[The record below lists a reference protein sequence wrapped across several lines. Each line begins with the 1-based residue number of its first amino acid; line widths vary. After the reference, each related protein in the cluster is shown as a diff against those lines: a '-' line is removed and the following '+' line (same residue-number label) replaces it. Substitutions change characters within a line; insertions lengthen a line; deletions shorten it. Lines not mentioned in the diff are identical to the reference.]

1 MQRLSEQS
9 LLNALGESGQ
19 KTDSPPTPQPGST
32 NSAGLMSVRAKL
44 MGQSPKE
51 TDANL
56 NQWLR
61 SSLNVDPREQ
71 VRMTYPVTGGYKREV
86 TGYSFRGLTKENR
99 QQAVEAVSLAMTPLD
114 EGKCEQLVGMLYSV
128 TAHRTDAEVSMNII
142 LTMYSQ
148 CLARYPADVAQSA
161 VNYFCHREEHPNFF
175 PTLSELKSR
184 LDAESLTR
192 RAMLEALNA

>member
-19 KTDSPPTPQPGST
+19 KTDTRPTHQLGST
-32 NSAGLMSVRAKL
+32 NSAGLTSVRAKL
-44 MGQSPKE
+44 MAQSPKE

-56 NQWLR
+56 NQWLK
-61 SSLNVDPREQ
+61 SSLNVEPREK

-86 TGYSFRGLTKENR
+86 TGYSFHGLTSENR
-99 QQAVEAVSLAMTPLD
+99 HKALEAVSLAMTPLD
-114 EGKCEQLVGMLYSV
+114 DGKCEQLVGMLYSV

-148 CLARYPADVAQSA
+148 CLARYPADVAQS
-161 VNYFCHREEHPNFF
+161 VINYFCHREEHPNFF

-184 LDAESLTR
+184 LDKESTTR
-192 RAMLEALNA
+192 RAMFEALNA